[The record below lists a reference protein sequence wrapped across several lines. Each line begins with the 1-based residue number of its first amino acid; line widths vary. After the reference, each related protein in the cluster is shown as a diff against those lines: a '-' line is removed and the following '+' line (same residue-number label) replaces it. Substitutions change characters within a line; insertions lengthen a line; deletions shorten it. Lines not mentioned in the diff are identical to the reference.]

1 MAKTV
6 KSKQS
11 FEVMLAEL
19 EQIVQEMERGEL
31 PLEELL
37 SKFATGV
44 ELVRQ
49 CRGQLVKAEELIQQ
63 QLPL

>member
-1 MAKTV
+1 MARTV

-11 FEVMLAEL
+11 FEVMLTDL
-19 EQIVQEMERGEL
+19 EQIVQEMERGDL
-31 PLEELL
+31 PLDQLL
-37 SKFATGV
+37 DKFATGV

-49 CRGQLVKAEELIQQ
+49 CRDQLVKAEELIQQ